1 MVTSMTGF
9 GRSKKETNSFFV
21 SVEVKTVNHRFS
33 EFYIRMPRQFNQIED
48 KIKKKL
54 SSSIHRGRI
63 EVYITVEGEGMVQR
77 KYWSIGIYLIIML
90 SQSKRYSKSTFL
102 NMDYRCGIY

>member
-1 MVTSMTGF
+1 MWYRMVISMTGF
-9 GRSKKETNSFFV
+9 GRSKKETDSFSV

-54 SSSIHRGRI
+54 AHLYI
-63 EVYITVEGEGMVQR
+63 EEE
-77 KYWSIGIYLIIML
+77 
-90 SQSKRYSKSTFL
+90 SKF
-102 NMDYRCGIY
+102 M